1 DVATHDRRPGP
12 TDPIATGE
20 AEVAVRQQIA
30 GVLHG
35 HPSISLFGD
44 VPGDL
49 LVRAGPRGQVRQ
61 QPVEAVPGTEL
72 GPLLTGAPTVVAA
85 HADDVHSR
93 IEVSQHLE
101 ASRQLLTPV
110 QERPEDSVLV
120 RLDQL
125 VMDVAAD
132 HVAAHED
139 NDPGVLGS
147 GEVIPRDADNS
158 IATATKPGAGDLPVI
173 SVELIN
179 LVGVDDLIEVSV
191 AEHSADGRPLGR
203 LALTGLKPLG
213 RIRGCGQQ
221 PLLDAERLL
230 ELFEYPHCVP

>member
-1 DVATHDRRPGP
+1 MAGEQHVVRLAAERLTLATPDVATHDRRPGP
-12 TDPIATGE
+12 TNPIATGD
-20 AEVAVRQQIA
+20 AAVAVRQQLA

-35 HPSISLFGD
+35 HPSISLFGH
-44 VPGDL
+44 VPGAL
-49 LVRAGPRGQVRQ
+49 LVRAGALRHVRQ
-61 QPVEAVPGTEL
+61 QPVEAVPGPEL
-72 GPLLTGAPTVVAA
+72 GPLLTRTPTVVAA

-125 VMDVAAD
+125 IMDVAAD

-139 NDPGVLGS
+139 NDTGVLGS

-158 IATATKPGAGDLPVI
+158 IEIATKPGAGDLPVI
-173 SVELIN
+173 GVELVN
-179 LVGVDDLIEVSV
+179 LVGV
-191 AEHSADGRPLGR
+191 
-203 LALTGLKPLG
+203 
-213 RIRGCGQQ
+213 
-221 PLLDAERLL
+221 
-230 ELFEYPHCVP
+230 